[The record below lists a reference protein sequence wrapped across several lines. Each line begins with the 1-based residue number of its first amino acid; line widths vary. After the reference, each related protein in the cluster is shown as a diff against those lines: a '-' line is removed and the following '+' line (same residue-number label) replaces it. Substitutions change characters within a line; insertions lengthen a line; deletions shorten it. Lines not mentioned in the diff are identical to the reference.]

1 MEIEDVKN
9 YKKKPKSS
17 RFRAMKAVFIVLII
31 ALFVFG
37 VFMVIDYFNLGD
49 LGKMWQDLGF
59 DKSEVKV
66 EYETDPDA
74 GNLDQV
80 DYTGGNVQ
88 TIKKDKDIIDIAL
101 VGVDNR
107 NTEKFTGRSDVL
119 MIVRIDKKNN
129 EIKLASFMRDTL
141 VEIEGHNYNRINTA
155 YHFGSVDLLYDTMQK
170 NYGITPDYYMV
181 VNFFGMEDIINA
193 MGGVDINLE
202 KKEISHLNSCIDEI
216 NGIDRS
222 NKSSHVS
229 SAGMQHL
236 NGRQAVAYMR
246 IRKVGLDGNNGD
258 AARVGRQQI
267 VLNALFDTARSMG
280 VGQIPETIEALSQYV
295 RTDIPLTT
303 MVSIGTSVLDM
314 GSSGLQK
321 FTYPDKYEVGGY
333 KGMSIVQPADFD
345 EEMSKL
351 KDFFE
356 N

>member
-1 MEIEDVKN
+1 MEIEDVGN
-9 YKKKPKSS
+9 YKKKSKSP
-17 RFRAMKAVFIVLII
+17 RFRALKTIFILLII
-31 ALFVFG
+31 ALFIFG

-59 DKSEVKV
+59 DKNEVKV

-74 GNLDQV
+74 DKLDQV
-80 DYTGGNVQ
+80 DYSGGDVQ
-88 TIKKDKDIIDIAL
+88 TIEKDKDIIDIAL

-107 NTEKFTGRSDVL
+107 NPEKFTGRSDVL
-119 MIVRIDKKNN
+119 MIVRIDKKNK
-129 EIKLASFMRDTL
+129 EMKLASFMRDTL
-141 VEIEGHNYNRINTA
+141 VEIDGHNYNRINTA

-170 NYGITPDYYMV
+170 NFGITPDYYMV

-193 MGGVDINLE
+193 MGGVDIE
-202 KKEISHLNSCIDEI
+202 IESKELKYLNGSIAETNAIDSSGTASNI
-216 NGIDRS
+216 N
-222 NKSSHVS
+222 

-246 IRKVGLDGNNGD
+246 IRKIGGD

-295 RTDIPLTT
+295 RTDIPLAT

-314 GSSGLQK
+314 GTSGLQK
-321 FTYPDKYEVGGY
+321 FTYPDKYAIGGY

-345 EEMSKL
+345 EEMAKL